1 VTRKR
6 APTAEELLAVV
17 GYMLIPAGLL
27 ILAGAHYVLGA
38 AVLTLAI
45 GLWAD
50 LQWCVREQPSANAS
64 RLLAPPPM
72 RIEGSE
78 YWAAVGTS
86 VLPKPETASDGREAP
101 SNNKMQRT
109 SHG

>member
-27 ILAGAHYVLGA
+27 VLAGAHYVLGA

-45 GLWAD
+45 GLWAGPAV
-50 LQWCVREQPSANAS
+50 VRAAKTERKRVETPGTAADEDR
-64 RLLAPPPM
+64 RL
-72 RIEGSE
+72 
-78 YWAAVGTS
+78 
-86 VLPKPETASDGREAP
+86 
-101 SNNKMQRT
+101 
-109 SHG
+109 